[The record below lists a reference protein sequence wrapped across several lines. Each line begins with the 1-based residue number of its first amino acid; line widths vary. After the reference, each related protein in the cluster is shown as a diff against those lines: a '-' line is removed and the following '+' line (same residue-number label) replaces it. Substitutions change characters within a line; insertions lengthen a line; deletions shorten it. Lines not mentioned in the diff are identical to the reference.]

1 MRSCSFLCC
10 TYNGFWFSFFFE
22 FCRSAA
28 VISLC
33 NFGAHF
39 LITYCL
45 FLLSSLN
52 DSSSFIHD
60 FSSPSLTAVDKQ
72 PLCPGDDLQHAPK
85 KSHSVAALL
94 SENGQRKQG
103 ACLQGGTGP
112 VPLLLLFPSGSCRR
126 QRGNVSKPALRASP
140 LVQLWPGLMVLLP
153 PFSAYSHAFKLR
165 WEDPLKI
172 WWKVINEH
180 MQMTSQSINWEL
192 DQIGN
197 LNCLKVP
204 VGLWTAGWK
213 ERFLSSCWS
222 KQSWAPSNW
231 VVTTAV

>member
-1 MRSCSFLCC
+1 MKSCTFSFCIF
-10 TYNGFWFSFFFE
+10 NGFWFSFFFE

-28 VISLC
+28 VISSC
-33 NFGAHF
+33 NFTAHF
-39 LITYCL
+39 PITSRHS
-45 FLLSSLN
+45 LLSSLN

-60 FSSPSLTAVDKQ
+60 FSFPPLTAVDKL

-85 KSHSVAALL
+85 KSHSVPALI

-103 ACLQGGTGP
+103 SGPQGGTAP
-112 VPLLLLFPSGSCRR
+112 VPLLLLFPLGSCRR
-126 QRGNVSKPALRASP
+126 QRGKVSKPALHASP
-140 LVQLWPGLMVLLP
+140 LVQFWLSLMVLLP
-153 PFSAYSHAFKLR
+153 PFSPYSHAFKLR

-180 MQMTSQSINWEL
+180 MQMTSQSIKWEL

-204 VGLWTAGWK
+204 VGLWTASWK
-213 ERFLSSCWS
+213 QCFLSSCWS
-222 KQSWAPSNW
+222 KQNWAPSHW
-231 VVTTAV
+231 VVTTAG